1 MATVAAK
8 GETRDIGT
16 RGYVAIAAVMI
27 VVIVGLLGGIVWY
40 NFDKTRALTIMTAER
55 LLAETGDKT
64 MNRLRLFYDPVI
76 AIVALASR
84 VPQISATESGGTPQ
98 RPTMMMTGLR
108 RYPQIFSLYVG
119 FDDGSFE
126 MVTRVSGDAR
136 AEARKAIGAP
146 DDAFFAHELVEIGS
160 DGVHRASWSFLGED
174 GKSIDSRAAAETAY
188 DPRQRQWYGLAHD
201 NDEIHHTEPYLFAAS
216 QEIGVTLSRRLEGS
230 KPGVF
235 GADLSL
241 REASRFLAQQ
251 KVTPSS
257 LAFIFN
263 EQGEVVVYPD
273 ETKLRHEVK
282 DPRTSTI
289 VPTKISD
296 LGNPAVQALF
306 EQYKSHQDEPVWI
319 MEAAGQRYIARAVA
333 FTDLFDRS
341 DFLGV
346 LAPLDEITGDVDQ
359 IRTEAL
365 LGSVLILLLTLPVF
379 LTVIFVWID
388 IRLGR
393 KPFSVKDFMRSDFS
407 EPGAD
412 DERL

>member
-8 GETRDIGT
+8 GETKDIGT

-27 VVIVGLLGGIVWY
+27 VTVVGLLAGIVWY
-40 NFDKTRALTIMTAER
+40 NFDKTRALTIMTAEH

-84 VPQISATESGGTPQ
+84 VPQISTVEAGGAPQ

-136 AEARKAIGAP
+136 TEARKQIGAP
-146 DDAFFAHELVEIGS
+146 DDAVFAHELVEVGA
-160 DGVHRASWSFLGED
+160 DGVHRASWTFLAED
-174 GKSIDSRAAAETAY
+174 GKVIDSKAAAETPY
-188 DPRQRQWYGLAHD
+188 DPRQRQWYGLARD
-201 NDEIHHTEPYLFAAS
+201 NDEIHHTDLYLFAAS
-216 QEIGVTLSRRLEGS
+216 QEIGVTLSRRLEGPR
-230 KPGVF
+230 PGVF

-241 REASRFLAQQ
+241 REASRFLAEQ

-257 LAFIFN
+257 VVFLFN

-273 ETKLRHEVK
+273 ETKIRREVR
-282 DPRTSTI
+282 DARTSTI
-289 VPTKISD
+289 APTKIGD
-296 LGNPAVQALF
+296 LGNPAALALF

-319 MEAAGQRYIARAVA
+319 MEAAGQRYLARTVA

-393 KPFSVKDFMRSDFS
+393 KPFSVKDFMRSDFG
-407 EPGAD
+407 EADAD
-412 DERL
+412 DERP

>member
-8 GETRDIGT
+8 GETKDIGA

-27 VVIVGLLGGIVWY
+27 VTVVGLLGGIVWY
-40 NFDKTRALTIMTAER
+40 NFDKTRALTIMAAER

-84 VPQISATESGGTPQ
+84 VPQISTVDAGGAPQ

-119 FDDGSFE
+119 FGDGSFE

-136 AEARKAIGAP
+136 AEARKQIGAP
-146 DDAFFAHELVEIGS
+146 DEAVFAHELVEVGP
-160 DGVHRASWSFLGED
+160 DGVHRASWSFLAED
-174 GKSIDSRAAAETAY
+174 GKVIDSRAAAETAY

-216 QEIGVTLSRRLEGS
+216 QEIGITLSRRLEGP

-241 REASRFLAQQ
+241 REASSFLAEQ

-257 LAFIFN
+257 LVFLFN

-273 ETKLRHEVK
+273 ETKIRREVK
-282 DPRTSTI
+282 DPPTSTI
-289 VPTKISD
+289 APTKIAD
-296 LGNPAVQALF
+296 LDNPAALALF
-306 EQYKSHQDEPVWI
+306 EQYKSHAEEPVWI
-319 MEAAGQRYIARAVA
+319 MEAGGQPYLARVVA

-341 DFLGV
+341 YLLGV
-346 LAPLDEITGDVDQ
+346 LAPVQEITGDVDQ

-379 LTVIFVWID
+379 LTIIFVWID

-393 KPFSVKDFMRSDFS
+393 KPFSIKDFMKPDFS
-407 EPGAD
+407 KADVD